1 MNKFLVNY
9 PTMESLA
16 GKVIAASNVGADTGM
31 VTRADIAWKTFPD
44 GTPKLFVPD
53 VADLRGAHV
62 IFLMDPD
69 LAKIFPQYAMI
80 RMLAR
85 SGPAKITVILPY
97 FASGTMDRVEE
108 EGEVATAIG
117 HARLLSSLPG
127 TDSHKT
133 TIAIVDIHNLSERGF
148 FTDDVAL
155 DLLSAVPHRDLMQAD
170 GVRMN
175 DSLGVILFP
184 DDGALKRYRR
194 SFDERNVAWCDKLRR
209 DGKVVSLNLAGG
221 TNLRGRDVLIV
232 DDLVQSGTTLVMA
245 AEAAHRAGAT
255 SVSAFVTHGV
265 LPGDARHRFTA
276 EHFRTVWITDSIPRP
291 DDFWT
296 GPVQRTASISRLLAK
311 YILGL

>member
-1 MNKFLVNY
+1 MKKFLVNY
-9 PTMESLA
+9 PTMERLA
-16 GKVIAASNVGADTGM
+16 GKVIATANVGAFSGQ
-31 VTRADIAWKTFPD
+31 VTKADIAWKTFPD

-155 DLLSAVPHRDLMQAD
+155 DLLSAVPHRDLVHAD
-170 GVRMN
+170 GERMRE
-175 DSLGVILFP
+175 DAVILFP

-194 SFDERNVAWCDKLRR
+194 SFPKRDVAWCDKLRR
-209 DGKVVSLNLAGG
+209 DGKVVSLTLAGG
-221 TNLRGRDVLIV
+221 ADLRGREVLIV

-265 LPGDARHRFTA
+265 LPGNARHRFTA

-291 DDFWT
+291 EDFWT
-296 GPVQRTASISRLLAK
+296 GNVQRTASISRLLAK